1 MKSITTFLLLAIS
14 PLFAIDYRTF
24 EADAL
29 QKAPALQSAKLESDA
44 ARLEGAMALRYDN
57 PSLEVE
63 ASRFDTDNGN
73 DDNGWRANIS
83 QPIRVFGLGKDIRL
97 YADSLETVARKRFE
111 KSRAGFRAMLRSR
124 FAAYVEA
131 VHAGELMKEEIDL
144 AKRLETIAEER
155 FKEGAGT
162 RAKVMQASL
171 QRIAA
176 ESRLVEQERRI
187 LERYYDLLSTAQTP
201 GKPQIDAVFLYPM
214 RSAAAAANGMN
225 NAELELLK
233 ARVGQ
238 LEAEAKMNDR
248 SVKTYRLFAEYEEEP
263 EQSIARI
270 GLGVDLPF
278 FNRYE
283 EEKRL
288 AKVRARQKALEAES
302 VERMQRTKLEA
313 LERRLHALMRH
324 HEALKR
330 QRRKQ
335 AELLALFTEGYK
347 TAQTSLLDLI
357 QAQNSLIETKRKLL
371 QIRYLND
378 LYHIQ
383 IDYLQGTDQ

>member
-1 MKSITTFLLLAIS
+1 
-14 PLFAIDYRTF
+14 
-24 EADAL
+24 
-29 QKAPALQSAKLESDA
+29 
-44 ARLEGAMALRYDN
+44 
-57 PSLEVE
+57 
-63 ASRFDTDNGN
+63 
-73 DDNGWRANIS
+73 
-83 QPIRVFGLGKDIRL
+83 
-97 YADSLETVARKRFE
+97 
-111 KSRAGFRAMLRSR
+111 
-124 FAAYVEA
+124 
-131 VHAGELMKEEIDL
+131 
-144 AKRLETIAEER
+144 
-155 FKEGAGT
+155 
-162 RAKVMQASL
+162 
-171 QRIAA
+171 
-176 ESRLVEQERRI
+176 
-187 LERYYDLLSTAQTP
+187 
-201 GKPQIDAVFLYPM
+201 M
-214 RSAAAAANGMN
+214 RSAAVAANGMN

-263 EQSIARI
+263 EQSIARV
-270 GLGVDLPF
+270 GLGVDLPL

-283 EEKRL
+283 EKKRL

-302 VERMQRTKLEA
+302 LQRMQRTKLEA

-335 AELLALFTEGYK
+335 AELLALFTEGYE

-357 QAQNSLIETKRKLL
+357 QAQNGLIETKRKLL

-383 IDYLQGTDQ
+383 IDYLQGTDR